1 MASNEGVDVTHTE
14 KQAIHRALRRLLS
27 ASFDPNEWSWEGL
40 TAEERAAIGDEAT
53 FNLLV
58 KWHAE

>member
-1 MASNEGVDVTHTE
+1 MTHTE

-27 ASFDPNEWSWEGL
+27 ASFDPIEWSWEGL
-40 TAEERAAIGDEAT
+40 TAQERAAIGDEAT